1 MFPIVWY
8 TFMID
13 VLGARWNLP
22 YALRWCQAVE
32 QYRPYWLEEVFLP
45 GFSIELDETR
55 IVRRA
60 RIFPAA

>member
-1 MFPIVWY
+1 
-8 TFMID
+8 MID

-45 GFSIELDETR
+45 GFGIELDETR
-55 IVRRA
+55 IVKRA